1 MPREIITLQVGQ
13 CGNQIGC
20 EFWKQLCLEHG
31 IRPDGLLEGYAVA
44 GLDRKDPFF
53 YQADDGRYTPRAI
66 LIDLEPRVIQAIR
79 SSAYRQLF
87 NPENCFVS
95 ADGGGAGNNWAS
107 GYRQGEEREEEL
119 FDMVE
124 REAENSDSL
133 AGFQMCHSIAGGTGS
148 GLGSYLLER
157 LNDRFPKK
165 VIQTYSVFPN
175 QAYGG
180 GAGHERGSGG
190 SRASEEMERAERDES
205 LVSDVVVQPY
215 NSLLTLKRLTQNADS
230 VVVLDNNAL
239 NRIACDRLYIEHPTF
254 SEVNSLVSMVM
265 SAASTTLRY
274 PSYTNNDLVSL
285 MASLIPTP
293 LCHFLMTS
301 YTPLT
306 LYSGSELMRQAA
318 SANGNGPGRD
328 PLQQVA
334 PVGESHVRKTSVL
347 DVMRRLLLPKNIMV
361 SCPMRRGYYL
371 SLLNIIQGSAEDP
384 SQVHKSLQR
393 IRERQLAPFA
403 PWTTANIQ
411 VALTRK
417 SPYLQSTQL
426 VSGLMLANHTG
437 IANLFGRM
445 MSAYDKLR
453 KRNAFMDMYAKEP
466 MFHHDWEEFDS
477 AREVAQSLHNEYG
490 AAEQAEYMGAGGMA
504 EAGGT
509 QGAWA
514 PPARQGIPQPS
525 V

>member
-230 VVVLDNNAL
+230 VRGQLAGVDGDVGGQHHAALPELHQQRPGVVDGVADTDTAVPLPDDQLHTADAVLWFGADATGRQCQREWTWARPAATSGPGGREPRAQDVRAGRHAAPSAAQEYHGQLPDAPRLLSVAVEHHSGQRRGPVTGAQEPAAHPRAPTGAVRAVDHRQHPSGAHPQVAL
-239 NRIACDRLYIEHPTF
+239 LAEHPAGQR
-254 SEVNSLVSMVM
+254 LD
-265 SAASTTLRY
+265 AGQPHRHRQPLRQ
-274 PSYTNNDLVSL
+274 DDV
-285 MASLIPTP
+285 
-293 LCHFLMTS
+293 
-301 YTPLT
+301 
-306 LYSGSELMRQAA
+306 GVRQAA
-318 SANGNGPGRD
+318 QAQRVYGY
-328 PLQQVA
+328 
-334 PVGESHVRKTSVL
+334 VR
-347 DVMRRLLLPKNIMV
+347 
-361 SCPMRRGYYL
+361 
-371 SLLNIIQGSAEDP
+371 
-384 SQVHKSLQR
+384 
-393 IRERQLAPFA
+393 
-403 PWTTANIQ
+403 
-411 VALTRK
+411 
-417 SPYLQSTQL
+417 
-426 VSGLMLANHTG
+426 
-437 IANLFGRM
+437 
-445 MSAYDKLR
+445 
-453 KRNAFMDMYAKEP
+453 
-466 MFHHDWEEFDS
+466 
-477 AREVAQSLHNEYG
+477 
-490 AAEQAEYMGAGGMA
+490 
-504 EAGGT
+504 
-509 QGAWA
+509 QGAHV
-514 PPARQGIPQPS
+514 PPRLGG